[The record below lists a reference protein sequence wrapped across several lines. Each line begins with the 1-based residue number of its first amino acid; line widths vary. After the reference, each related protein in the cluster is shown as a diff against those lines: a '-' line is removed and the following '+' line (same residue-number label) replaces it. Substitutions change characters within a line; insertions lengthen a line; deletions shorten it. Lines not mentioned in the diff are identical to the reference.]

1 MPAVEAANEDAKG
14 LLADLH
20 TQNVDHLTVIEEF
33 ISAAK
38 AKGFIGDGAKI
49 ELTIAETK
57 DASVNTAEILSGA
70 ADAVQRFITEQEISL
85 AVVVEGKET
94 GETEPSATGTTAPKT
109 GTTAPGHTHSYAK
122 ADRTTPEKCVCGAT
136 GGKALG
142 HTWKNA
148 TCQAPKTCTVCVVMD
163 RQYTTEAKD
172 DDGNDRT
179 LATVYQGVKYYS
191 YGSADTPYNCTITDK
206 EIVVKGIVYE
216 EGDEVTMKPVLQNDG
231 RPKVTYST
239 IAGWLDQ
246 VFSPELADA
255 LK

>member
-1 MPAVEAANEDAKG
+1 M
-14 LLADLH
+14 
-20 TQNVDHLTVIEEF
+20 
-33 ISAAK
+33 
-38 AKGFIGDGAKI
+38 
-49 ELTIAETK
+49 
-57 DASVNTAEILSGA
+57 
-70 ADAVQRFITEQEISL
+70 
-85 AVVVEGKET
+85 VVEGKET
-94 GETEPSATGTTAPKT
+94 GETEPPATGTAAPTTSRPAGSTTAPKT

-122 ADRTTPEKCVCGAT
+122 ADRTTPEKCACGAT
-136 GGKALG
+136 RGKALG

-148 TCQAPKTCTVCVVMD
+148 TCQAPKTCTVCGATEGGKGDHTFVDGICSVCGTSNLADPRAKLARGKEYFGLGSFSVSGNELIGNALQFDGGGDEVVCVVME

-191 YGSADTPYNCTITDK
+191 FGSADTPYNCTITDK

-216 EGDEVTMKPVLQNDG
+216 EGGEVTMKPVLQNDG
-231 RPKVTYST
+231 RPKGTYST
-239 IAGWLDQ
+239 IASWLGQ